1 MNVRVFSWFKRLEKN
16 VLIIRSKPSSP
27 GLWLKTSLILGKYQS
42 SDDDDD
48 GVEAS
53 MDFESDARWGLAS
66 PQAATQVIVAPSSD
80 GQ

>member
-1 MNVRVFSWFKRLEKN
+1 M
-16 VLIIRSKPSSP
+16 IIRSKPSSP

-42 SDDDDD
+42 SDD
-48 GVEAS
+48 GVEDS

>member
-1 MNVRVFSWFKRLEKN
+1 MNVRVFSWFKRFGKN
-16 VLIIRSKPSSP
+16 VIRSKPSSP

-42 SDDDDD
+42 SDDDD
-48 GVEAS
+48 GVEDS

>member
-1 MNVRVFSWFKRLEKN
+1 MLECSVGLKGSEKN
-16 VLIIRSKPSSP
+16 VWIIRSKPSSP

-42 SDDDDD
+42 SDDDDGD
-48 GVEAS
+48 EDS

>member
-1 MNVRVFSWFKRLEKN
+1 MFWLF
-16 VLIIRSKPSSP
+16 RSKPSSP

-42 SDDDDD
+42 SDDDDGD
-48 GVEAS
+48 EDS

>member
-1 MNVRVFSWFKRLEKN
+1 MNVRVGLKCLGKN
-16 VLIIRSKPSSP
+16 VWIIRSKPSSP

-42 SDDDDD
+42 SDDDDGD
-48 GVEAS
+48 EDS